1 MGGGKGE
8 GEGGGGGGG
17 KGEGEWGGGGGGGG
31 GEGEGG
37 REEKGEDRR
46 RDMTRKYFAPYTIA
60 LFPSITKLVSGF
72 RRRHMK
78 GYRML
83 ADHSRSD
90 LRIRVVSNSSGNCF
104 HLELQ

>member
-1 MGGGKGE
+1 MRGGGE
-8 GEGGGGGGG
+8 E
-17 KGEGEWGGGGGGGG
+17 ERERESGGGGGGGG

-72 RRRHMK
+72 RRIHMK
-78 GYRML
+78 GT
-83 ADHSRSD
+83 
-90 LRIRVVSNSSGNCF
+90 GC
-104 HLELQ
+104 